1 MLVFLPLLSRA
12 RNCLC
17 GSVPHHGHCPF
28 AGAMEDLFL
37 LLSPS
42 GNANGHGSWG
52 QLRHW
57 NQSVCSGSAMRGV
70 ILPAGPIGSAVGRK
84 LNAGIL
90 AAPSVDS
97 HRCLFQGVGRTF
109 RSNTWLKW
117 QQCHVAL
124 GLVARP
130 SLFPVGS
137 AGPAVPQVLPHCGT
151 EVAQDHPKETEHC
164 HRLPTMDAEVLFYHF
179 PYLRKGNYF
188 LSAARNGFSVAV
200 VFLRGVWEAVF
211 VVGARL

>member
-1 MLVFLPLLSRA
+1 
-12 RNCLC
+12 
-17 GSVPHHGHCPF
+17 
-28 AGAMEDLFL
+28 
-37 LLSPS
+37 
-42 GNANGHGSWG
+42 
-52 QLRHW
+52 
-57 NQSVCSGSAMRGV
+57 MRGV

-117 QQCHVAL
+117 QQCHLAL